1 MSVPFDTPAAGRS
14 KFFVRARRVVCAG
27 IIVVVLACGSVS
39 MLARPVLPQ
48 LPKDVQADR
57 VLIEKSARRLTLY
70 AAGQV
75 LAVYP
80 VSLGRGGAGPKTR
93 EGDRLTPEGV
103 YKISGRNPQSAYH
116 LSLRISYPDEAD
128 KKRAAAAGVNP
139 GSDIMIHGIRNGLG
153 WLGTLHRY
161 ADWTQGCIA
170 LTNPEIAQLW
180 RAVPDGTVVDIRP

>member
-1 MSVPFDTPAAGRS
+1 MSVPFDTPAARRT

-57 VLIEKSARRLTLY
+57 VLIEKSAHRLTLY

-139 GSDIMIHGIRNGLG
+139 GSDIMIHGIRNGFG
-153 WLGTLHRY
+153 WLGILHRY